1 MIGAAALLHLTF
13 DLPFHHDDAHPHFW
27 PFSDWRFT
35 SPLSYWDP
43 AHDGGVIALAEV
55 GLAVVLI
62 GFL

>member
-13 DLPFHHDDAHPHFW
+13 DLPFHHDDDHPHFW

-43 AHDGGVIALAEV
+43 AHDGRVIALAEV